1 MAAKHLISECLE
13 KIFSNLLDNNNRN
26 HKSTK
31 DIHSLHSCT
40 LVSRHWCRISTPFL
54 YSYPFH
60 YFYHRNSNNSN
71 KSSYFKLI
79 RTLLGCIPKSEI
91 EQIISVTD
99 SSNIQ
104 KLLSNSFR
112 SNKKSTS
119 SFDISTTF
127 NYVNFIRGLVVDDTL
142 LSDTLLFYFREIW
155 LPPYISNIKT
165 QNKFSKIS
173 ISIINHLLK
182 YILKHCNNLTVL
194 DLPFIIR
201 NNEIGFDMIKSLIY
215 EDYIGKNKLRNLKEL
230 YANSVVKDNEKKDLY
245 LVLSNN
251 IWNLNLLYNEGF
263 KSVDSLCRFIS
274 LQKNLKHIILSE
286 YVCEF
291 ERGYRDYNSVFN
303 SLSTQCESL
312 QILEFKYLTF
322 NENSL
327 GSLCLLKNIKE
338 LKIYECKG
346 IEDNLISWAKNLSKL
361 EVFEFVKCYNSIVSE
376 EFLIQLIET
385 SSNTLLKLIIS
396 YKRKGKQLTQLY
408 KHISIYSNSL
418 IYLDLPKIYPDEL
431 IKIFESCIKLVYIC
445 TILSDDGDWEMSF
458 RNLGKFIPKNLQKII
473 FKEINAY
480 ILSGKALKCFFEDC
494 RNNNGNLKYLEI
506 KGKFIFGQ
514 HYFDIAKEFD
524 IELKIQT
531 FKSP

>member
-1 MAAKHLISECLE
+1 MAAKYLISECLE

-31 DIHSLHSCT
+31 DIYSCT
-40 LVSRHWCRISTPFL
+40 LVSRHWCRISIPFL

-71 KSSYFKLI
+71 KSESYFKLI
-79 RTLLGCIPKSEI
+79 RTLLCCIPKSEV
-91 EQIISVTD
+91 EQIISAAD

-104 KLLSNSFR
+104 KLLFNSFR

-127 NYVNFIRGLVVDDTL
+127 NYVKFIYGLVVDDTL
-142 LSDTLLFYFREIW
+142 LSDSLLFYYRKIW
-155 LPPYISNIKT
+155 LSPYISNDKT

-173 ISIINHLLK
+173 ISIIKHLLK

-201 NNEIGFDMIKSLIY
+201 NNEIRFDMIESLIY

-230 YANSVVKDNEKKDLY
+230 YANSVIQNNKKKDLY
-245 LVLSNN
+245 LALSNN
-251 IWNLNLLYNEGF
+251 ICNLNLLYNEGF
-263 KSVDSLCRFIS
+263 NSVDSLCRFIS

-286 YVCEF
+286 YVCES

-303 SLSTQCESL
+303 SLTTQCESL
-312 QILEFKYLTF
+312 QILEFKYLTLVNV

-327 GSLCLLKNIKE
+327 RSLCLLKNIKE

-346 IEDNLISWAKNLSKL
+346 IEDNLISWTKNLLKL
-361 EVFEFVKCYNSIVSE
+361 EVFELVNGYNSIVSE
-376 EFLIQLIET
+376 EFLIQLIKT

-418 IYLDLPKIYPDEL
+418 LYLDLPKIYPDEL

-445 TILSDDGDWEMSF
+445 TVLSDDRSWEVCL
-458 RNLGKFIPKNLQKII
+458 RNLGNFIPKNLQKII
-473 FKEINAY
+473 FKEINTY
-480 ILSGKALKCFFEDC
+480 IFSSKTLKCFFEDC

-506 KGKFIFGQ
+506 KGKFNFGQ
-514 HYFDIAKEFD
+514 HYFDVAKEYD
-524 IELKIQT
+524 IKLKIQT
-531 FKSP
+531 FN